1 MYKEKRKL
9 GIVLLSIF
17 VAIFVISLT
26 MIGANKALAIDEDD
40 GDETEITPEQFSD
53 MDDAD
58 EPNLEGSN
66 SNGTPKPIWVIGHR
80 ANNRGNVDKA
90 LKQGANGVEIDIRRK
105 DGDQSR

>member
-40 GDETEITPEQFSD
+40 GDEAEIIPEQFAD

-58 EPNLEGSN
+58 EPNLDGSN

-90 LKQGANGVEIDIRRK
+90 ITQSEVHPKK
-105 DGDQSR
+105 DLRGCLWR